1 MRKLL
6 LFLTMFFFLGCN
18 PNFKESNPDENGYPK
33 VLRTNGQWEI
43 IQINDS
49 VVVLTPGLNNSN
61 AIPIAVNLNNI
72 KQTE

>member
-6 LFLTMFFFLGCN
+6 LFLSMFFILGCN
-18 PNFKESNPDENGYPK
+18 PKFKESAPDENGYPK

-49 VVVLTPGLNNSN
+49 VIVLTPGLNNSDATPV
-61 AIPIAVNLNNI
+61 AINLNNL
-72 KQTE
+72 KQSE

>member
-6 LFLTMFFFLGCN
+6 LFLSMFFILGCN
-18 PNFKESNPDENGYPK
+18 PKFKESGPDENGYPK

-49 VVVLTPGLNNSN
+49 VIVLTPGLNNSDATPV
-61 AIPIAVNLNNI
+61 AINLNNL
-72 KQTE
+72 KQPE